1 MKKLFFIL
9 FIGLFI
15 VTIKSSAQ
23 TEVIDVDD
31 WVIISPTFPDNPAN
45 DNLFTKD
52 FGKTPK
58 VSSRSS
64 VKPEL
69 TIYVESIDDYVAFKV
84 GPKGQISNIFTS
96 SKSKLKV
103 ENAVK
108 AVIITFGR
116 PSVRGR
122 RPGRKG
128 LISHQY
134 QTILPSSGSPL
145 VECRLNAR
153 NLRRNIPND

>member
-108 AVIITFGR
+108 AVTSRYQQKGDLADCYGDNSQEGGWFGDITAGVLCIADAIIDA
-116 PSVRGR
+116 
-122 RPGRKG
+122 
-128 LISHQY
+128 L
-134 QTILPSSGSPL
+134 
-145 VECRLNAR
+145 
-153 NLRRNIPND
+153 